1 MRTLVIDG
9 HAETADLFSQLLEHD
24 GHESYSCIDPQEGV
38 KTAARVRPDIVLL
51 GATYHKMDGYR
62 LATQLRNL
70 VGMSKLRL
78 IMLSGHVPEPERMHN
93 CGVERYFSKP
103 INVPAVLQQ
112 INAVPVAVTSKPY
125 LAVQAQRAVARTKS
139 ARPDGSTGASIKPR

>member
-9 HAETADLFSQLLEHD
+9 HAETADLFSLLLEHD
-24 GHESYSCIDPQEGV
+24 GHESYSCIDPLEGL

-51 GATYHKMDGYR
+51 GASYYKMDGYR

-70 VGMSKLRL
+70 DGMSKLRL
-78 IMLSGHVPEPERMHN
+78 VMLSGHAPDLERMQN
-93 CGVERYFSKP
+93 CGIERHFNKP

-125 LAVQAQRAVARTKS
+125 LAVQAKRATARSKRVS
-139 ARPDGSTGASIKPR
+139 PDSGTGARIKPR